1 MAVVQAVKS
10 SVSNVK
16 LLAQKTAELPELIED
31 ACRRQGM
38 QGSALDLGKMG
49 KGNGMKKVEKEEAH
63 FFEGVCVC
71 CAVPG

>member
-38 QGSALDLGKMG
+38 QGAALDLGKME
-49 KGNGMKKVEKEEAH
+49 KGNGMKMVEKD
-63 FFEGVCVC
+63 
-71 CAVPG
+71 